1 MTKME
6 RDQCVKLFQAV
17 YEHLRKSASL
27 FPLHRQVS
35 SASVYSNRG
44 EKNTGKML
52 ETMIIKL
59 PALTGGLSGGK
70 ALPNCFIFNRL
81 DFI

>member
-1 MTKME
+1 MTKIE

-70 ALPNCFIFNRL
+70 TLPNRFIFNRL

>member
-6 RDQCVKLFQAV
+6 TEQHIRLFQAV
-17 YEHLRKSASL
+17 YEHLRKAASL

-52 ETMIIKL
+52 ENVIVKQ
-59 PALTGGLSGGK
+59 PALTGGLQ
-70 ALPNCFIFNRL
+70 
-81 DFI
+81 